1 MSDGAPLADGRHAV
15 PSTTLYHEAL
25 STLRAGFLLLDEHGR
40 PVSEVDP
47 VLVDLGISDLS
58 VQTLERLRQRAVDE
72 NGKPLPS
79 DYTPVFDAIFRDIP
93 MNDVVLGLRLDDFV
107 AAEDP
112 PTLTGLTA
120 GSRSLAAG
128 DGGRFAGPPAVPERG
143 IRWVRLNSRRLV
155 VDGLTRTLVTAV
167 DVTPVR
173 EGEDRRRELEAA
185 VAAEQRRFAVMFE
198 HIGDVITVFDVNG
211 EVLFGSPSGE
221 RILGWPL
228 GHRMEGGILGLVHP
242 DDLNAAASA
251 LAGLVEGTRGPTDA
265 IILRIRTA
273 WGDWRYMECVGLNM
287 LDEPSIEG
295 IVVTARDV
303 TERHR
308 LTLALEHAATHDQLT
323 GLPNRAVFSAHLTA
337 ALARAERRES
347 SPALCYIDIDG
358 FKHVNDRYGH
368 GVGDLL
374 LEDVARR
381 IRECLRPS
389 DVPSRLG
396 GDEFALIL
404 EGVDVESALSVARR
418 LSEHLQVPFELG
430 GTTLTC
436 SASVGVALARPA
448 DTAETWLARA
458 DSALYDATRAGGRV
472 VRLAEPSGES
482 PLDPAHA

>member
-1 MSDGAPLADGRHAV
+1 MGPRKLALVSEGAPRPDGHPALG
-15 PSTTLYHEAL
+15 SASLFHEAL
-25 STLRAGFLLLDEHGR
+25 STLRAGFLLLDENGR

-58 VQTLERLRQRAVDE
+58 PQTLERIRQRAVDE
-72 NGKPLPS
+72 NGKPLPP

-93 MNDVVLGLRLDDFV
+93 MNDVVLGLRLDDF
-107 AAEDP
+107 ADADDP
-112 PTLTGLTA
+112 GLTFR
-120 GSRSLAAG
+120 GT
-128 DGGRFAGPPAVPERG
+128 VPERG
-143 IRWVRLNSRRLV
+143 FRWVRLNSRRLV
-155 VDGLTRTLVTAV
+155 VDGMPRVLVTAV
-167 DVTPVR
+167 DVTQVR

-198 HIGDVITVFDVNG
+198 HIGDLITVFDVNG

-228 GHRMEGGILGLVHP
+228 GYRSEGGILGLVHP
-242 DDLNAAASA
+242 DDRSAAAAA
-251 LAGLVEGTRGPTDA
+251 LAGLVDGTRGPTEA
-265 IILRIRTA
+265 IILRVRTA
-273 WGDWRYMECVGLNM
+273 WGDWRYLECVGVNM
-287 LDEPSIEG
+287 LEEPSIEG

-303 TERHR
+303 SERHR

-323 GLPNRAVFSAHLTA
+323 GLPNRAMFSAHLTA
-337 ALARAERRES
+337 ALSRAERRES
-347 SPALCYIDIDG
+347 SSALCYIDVDG

-396 GDEFALIL
+396 GDEFALVL
-404 EGVDVESALSVARR
+404 EGVDAKTAVNVARR
-418 LSEHLQVPFELG
+418 LGDHLQTPFDLA

-436 SASVGVALARPA
+436 SASIGVALARTG
-448 DTAETWLARA
+448 DTAEKWLARA
-458 DSALYDATRAGGRV
+458 DSALYEAKRAGGRV
-472 VRLAEPSGES
+472 VRLGAPSGDAS
-482 PLDPAHA
+482 LDQASA